1 MRCSGTYKVLL
12 NTHVWPQM
20 MCELADRKSLRI
32 SAQDTDF
39 KVKVFLIVVSD
50 CILTSS
56 HKVVALLYKQADD
69 ILN

>member
-1 MRCSGTYKVLL
+1 MLL

-50 CILTSS
+50 CMLIRISVLVLSAANTLINSYT
-56 HKVVALLYKQADD
+56 KVANVVF
-69 ILN
+69 

>member
-1 MRCSGTYKVLL
+1 MLL
-12 NTHVWPQM
+12 NTQVWPQM

-50 CILTSS
+50 CMLIRISVLVLSAANTLINSYT
-56 HKVVALLYKQADD
+56 KVANVVF
-69 ILN
+69 